1 MIGMQGKELCSR
13 RLRYRL
19 LGEGDKAALFQLLQ
33 DREVTAPA
41 GFLPAENEAA
51 FDVFF
56 DRLTQNHT
64 GIAVLMREELIGYC
78 HVNPYRPDVEEL
90 KEKMCVG
97 LGFVIGKDFQQKGYG
112 TEMLKTVTEYLLSRF
127 DACFADCFSEN
138 DPSRK
143 TIEKCGYRYVETYP
157 MFFEE
162 LGEEKNCLS
171 YVCMK

>member
-1 MIGMQGKELCSR
+1 MIGLRGKELRSQ

-19 LGEGDKAALFQLLQ
+19 LEEGDKAALFRLLR
-33 DREVTAPA
+33 DREVTVPA

-56 DRLTQNHT
+56 DRLTQYGT
-64 GIAVLMREELIGYC
+64 GIAVLMGEKLIGYC

-127 DACFADCFSEN
+127 DACFADCFREN
-138 DPSRK
+138 DASRK

-162 LGEEKNCLS
+162 LGEEKHCLS

>member
-1 MIGMQGKELCSR
+1 MIGMQGKELCSQ

-19 LGEGDKAALFQLLQ
+19 LEEGDKAALFQLLR

-51 FDVFF
+51 FDVFI

-64 GIAVLMREELIGYC
+64 GIAVLMGEKLIGYC

-157 MFFEE
+157 MYFEE

-171 YVCMK
+171 YMRMK

>member
-1 MIGMQGKELCSR
+1 MIGMQGKELSSQ

-19 LGEGDKAALFQLLQ
+19 LEEGDKAALFQLLR
-33 DREVTAPA
+33 DRDVTAPA
-41 GFLPAENEAA
+41 GLLPAENEAA

-64 GIAVLMREELIGYC
+64 GIAVLTGEELIGYC

-112 TEMLKTVTEYLLSRF
+112 TEMLKTVTEYLLFRF
-127 DACFADCFSEN
+127 DACFADCFSDN

-157 MFFEE
+157 MYFEE
-162 LGEEKNCLS
+162 LAEEKTCLS

>member
-1 MIGMQGKELCSR
+1 MIGFQGKELQSE

-19 LGEGDKAALFQLLQ
+19 LEEADKKALFSLLKDKA
-33 DREVTAPA
+33 VTAPA
-41 GFLPAENEAA
+41 GFFPAENEGA

-64 GIAVLMREELIGYC
+64 GIAVLMEEELIGYC
-78 HVNPYRPDVEEL
+78 HVNAYRPDIEEL
-90 KEKMCVG
+90 KRKACVG
-97 LGFVIGKDFQQKGYG
+97 LGFVIGSAYQQKGYG
-112 TEMLKTVTEYLLSRF
+112 TEMLKTMTEYLLFRF

-162 LGEEKNCLS
+162 LAEEKNCLS